1 LADDLNANI
10 NVNIDTKDALRQ
22 LRQLQAALSRF
33 NQALTQGNI
42 ASVNA
47 QKGLTDQLI
56 QSINA
61 TGKFVASQKE
71 IATSTKSFTD
81 ALEKNKLSLKEYFRY
96 TAAAATADTK
106 VFSKAFAAEREV
118 LNRARRDRVKLL
130 QSQYIQLTNANGELV
145 KVLQVVPK
153 HLEMVNGKYADYATR
168 VQMAAQ
174 RQQFL
179 NQLLKQGST
188 QLLNFGKNTQW
199 AGRQLMV
206 GLTIPLTMMGTAA
219 SRAFM
224 DMEEALIKFSK
235 VYGDTFTS
243 NSATEKAIQDI
254 KRLSLEFT
262 KYGIAAKDTIDMAS
276 SAAAMGLVGDALEAQ
291 VRQATRL
298 SVLGQ
303 VEQQQALE
311 TTISLQNAF
320 GISTE
325 QLAQKINF
333 LNAVENQ
340 TVLSIEDLTIAIP
353 KAGPVVK
360 QLGGSVEDLAFFLTA
375 MKEGGI
381 NASEGANALKSGLA
395 ALINPTDK
403 ASEMLAGLGINIKG
417 IVESNAG
424 DLKGTVVG
432 FARALDT
439 LDPLNRARAIE
450 QLFGKFQ
457 FARLSTLFKNVATD
471 GSQAARAFRL
481 AGASVEELAILSERE
496 LGKVENAV
504 GVKFKKTVEQL
515 KLELVP
521 IGKAFLEALTPVVK
535 FIGDILKKF
544 NGLSDGTKK
553 VVTIITGVL
562 GLIAPVALMSI
573 GLVANGVANLI
584 KFFAMLRGGI
594 AKLNGANQVL
604 GGGFDYLTQ
613 QEIENL
619 AETNALHTSHQNLIS
634 TFNVEAGALN
644 QLKDIKMVYSVFQEL
659 EVAIKFQ
666 QCLNQVK
673 QLYRKIIQKSM
684 VHYFRP

>member
-1 LADDLNANI
+1 MADDLNANI

-360 QLGGSVEDLAFFLTA
+360 QLGR
-375 MKEGGI
+375 
-381 NASEGANALKSGLA
+381 
-395 ALINPTDK
+395 LI
-403 ASEMLAGLGINIKG
+403 
-417 IVESNAG
+417 
-424 DLKGTVVG
+424 
-432 FARALDT
+432 
-439 LDPLNRARAIE
+439 
-450 QLFGKFQ
+450 
-457 FARLSTLFKNVATD
+457 
-471 GSQAARAFRL
+471 
-481 AGASVEELAILSERE
+481 
-496 LGKVENAV
+496 
-504 GVKFKKTVEQL
+504 
-515 KLELVP
+515 
-521 IGKAFLEALTPVVK
+521 
-535 FIGDILKKF
+535 
-544 NGLSDGTKK
+544 
-553 VVTIITGVL
+553 II
-562 GLIAPVALMSI
+562 
-573 GLVANGVANLI
+573 
-584 KFFAMLRGGI
+584 
-594 AKLNGANQVL
+594 
-604 GGGFDYLTQ
+604 
-613 QEIENL
+613 
-619 AETNALHTSHQNLIS
+619 
-634 TFNVEAGALN
+634 
-644 QLKDIKMVYSVFQEL
+644 
-659 EVAIKFQ
+659 
-666 QCLNQVK
+666 
-673 QLYRKIIQKSM
+673 
-684 VHYFRP
+684 